1 MTEDE
6 PPDGDFRDRATAEAF
21 LRAVGRLPDG
31 DLPMAEAALALA
43 ARERPRAAIA
53 QYREHLALLVRSVR
67 DTAARAQ
74 DLADRVAAFNRVIY
88 GRYGYAGDTITYED
102 PQNADLMRVIDRRKG
117 LPVALGILAIHV
129 ARAQGWQMAGL
140 AFPGHFLVR
149 IEHGGERAILDPF
162 NGGRTRGAPELRE
175 LLRAINGSDATL
187 LPQHYEL
194 VGDRDV
200 LLRLQNNLKL
210 RHLEAREPAKALAV
224 IEGMLLLAPE
234 ATRLLYETA
243 LLQVELGAMGAA
255 IAALERF
262 LELTRLDGER
272 RHAALLLQ
280 RLRQRLN

>member
-1 MTEDE
+1 MTGDE
-6 PPDGDFRDRATAEAF
+6 PTPADFGDRATADAF

-31 DLPMAEAALALA
+31 ELPVAEAALALA

-53 QYREHLALLVRSVR
+53 QYREHLALLVRGVR
-67 DTAARAQ
+67 DAAARAQ
-74 DLADRVAAFNRVIY
+74 DLADCVAAFNRVIY

-162 NGGRTRGAPELRE
+162 NGGRTRAAPELRE
-175 LLRAINGSDATL
+175 LLRAINGADATL

-194 VGDRDV
+194 VGDRNV

-210 RHLEAREPAKALAV
+210 RHLEARAPAKALAV

-234 ATRLLYETA
+234 AARLLYEMA
-243 LLQVELGAMGAA
+243 LIQVELGNMGAA
-255 IAALERF
+255 IAALEQF
-262 LELTRLDGER
+262 LERNGLDGER

-280 RLRQRLN
+280 RLRLRLN